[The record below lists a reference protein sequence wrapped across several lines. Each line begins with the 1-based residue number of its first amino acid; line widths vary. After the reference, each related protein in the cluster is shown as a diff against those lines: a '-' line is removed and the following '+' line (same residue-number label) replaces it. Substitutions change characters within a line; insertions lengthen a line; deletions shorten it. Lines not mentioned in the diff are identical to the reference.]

1 MDFLRSILMNTPKSF
16 APIFGSTQSKVNMR
30 YHRRGFTL
38 IELLTVIAII
48 GILAAIIIPTVG
60 AVRRSAHKASCAS
73 NLHQLGV
80 AINLFRN
87 DNRGLMPDGQNGVGR
102 GGAAGANNSD
112 LQRLGSDFIDTFI
125 GKASDNKAGYGM
137 TWEMFFCKG
146 NQAYY
151 DRWVNEPRPAGST
164 NTVIGYLYFPGTTLN
179 VQTTK
184 GTATSIYQRLTDP
197 LGYTLV
203 AADINRKFGGNWGGG
218 IAHTTDPIPVGGN
231 HLYFDGSVKW
241 ASASDFPTSPAL
253 SSSGSDYFF
262 KTEDIR

>member
-1 MDFLRSILMNTPKSF
+1 MISFKSGAFL
-16 APIFGSTQSKVNMR
+16 FGPTRYRVDTQSS
-30 YHRRGFTL
+30 RRGFTL

-73 NLHQLGV
+73 NLHQLGTAV
-80 AINLFRN
+80 NLFRN
-87 DNRGLMPDGQNGVGR
+87 DNRGLMPDGHKGVGKPPDNK
-102 GGAAGANNSD
+102 AINHAD
-112 LQRLGSDFIDTFI
+112 LQRIGSDFLDTFI
-125 GKASDNKAGYGM
+125 GKASDDKAGYGM

-151 DRWVNEPRPAGST
+151 DEWSKKEHTSRREDI
-164 NTVIGYLYFPGTTLN
+164 VIGYLYFPGTTLS
-179 VQTTK
+179 VQTSR
-184 GTATSIYQRLTDP
+184 GLSTSIYQRLSDP

-203 AADINRKFGGNWGGG
+203 AADINRKYGGNWGGG
-218 IAHTTDPIPVGGN
+218 VAHTTNPSPVGGN

-241 ASASDFPTSPAL
+241 VAASAFPTTPAL
-253 SSSGSDYFF
+253 SSSGSEYFF